1 VDTTVRR
8 FGDAA
13 AAGLPHRWADAVR
26 QATWSRSADLP
37 DGVDAAI
44 TRTDLGASM
53 HWWRVLAAV
62 QWVLLA
68 ALLAGLL
75 WLGLLAVGTY
85 VRLPEVPT
93 PEVVGVALPVL
104 LVGGGALLGVLVAML
119 ARPARALGARR
130 VETRSAARLRAAVGD
145 VADELVVAPVT
156 AELQRLRD
164 ARGAIAAAAKSR

>member
-1 VDTTVRR
+1 M
-8 FGDAA
+8 
-13 AAGLPHRWADAVR
+13 HR
-26 QATWSRSADLP
+26 T
-37 DGVDAAI
+37 
-44 TRTDLGASM
+44 
-53 HWWRVLAAV
+53 WWRVLAAV

-119 ARPARALGARR
+119 AL
-130 VETRSAARLRAAVGD
+130 SL
-145 VADELVVAPVT
+145 
-156 AELQRLRD
+156 
-164 ARGAIAAAAKSR
+164 IHI